1 MGDFRKLRAWQ
12 EAMDFAVAVYRATD
26 AFPANERF
34 GLRSQVRRA
43 AASVSANLAEGVG
56 RGSTGAFQAFA
67 RIARGS
73 LHEAVSHLM
82 LARRLE
88 FLGEAALDAVLAHA
102 DRLGPMLSGILARK
116 QRGG

>member
-26 AFPANERF
+26 EFPVSERF

-43 AASVSANLAEGVG
+43 ASSVGANLAEGAG
-56 RGSTGAFQAFA
+56 RGSPGAYHAFT

-82 LARRLE
+82 LARQLGFLE
-88 FLGEAALDAVLAHA
+88 DEVVGALIAHA
-102 DRLGPMLSGILARK
+102 ERLGPMLSGILARK
-116 QRGG
+116 RPNG